1 MNKWFMLSLLTFIT
15 QLTVAQGEFTLSQA
29 VDYALANS
37 NEMKL
42 QSLEVTR
49 ADADIKEFRSIGLP
63 KIDAGVD
70 YSYYFQVPIQPVQDF
85 IGPSVYGIL
94 FDENVIPE
102 RDLGPPNV
110 FEIGFVQPNNLTGKV
125 QASSLL
131 FSGSYLYGLKGAKL
145 YKELTARQIEA
156 TEQEIKS
163 QVTKAYM
170 SALIAS
176 RNQSIIA
183 NNITTISKSL
193 NEVKAMYEE
202 GFAESL
208 DVDRLT
214 LTMDNLQ
221 TEYEKLDQLIQLSKN
236 LLKFQ
241 MGYPLDQSISLSES
255 IEDLE
260 NQFSL
265 ENIDLLADVD
275 YSQRAE
281 YAVIEMGQELNQ
293 VNLKANRAEYLPS
306 ASAFVSHQQALLRND
321 LFDNN
326 EAGWLPTT
334 VAGISINLP
343 IYDGGEK
350 SAKIQKVKLDIEKSN
365 IEKENFERAMTL
377 QVRNAQL
384 AFINAQKTLDNRKSS
399 LDITERIFK
408 KTRIKF
414 TEGVGS
420 SVEVTQAE
428 GQLFEAQGAYINAL
442 YELLTAKTDLDIA
455 KGTL

>member
-1 MNKWFMLSLLTFIT
+1 MNKALLAGLLTIFS
-15 QLTVAQGEFTLSQA
+15 QLAGAQSEFTLAQA
-29 VDYALANS
+29 VEYALVNS
-37 NEMKL
+37 NTIRL
-42 QSLEVTR
+42 QAIEVSR
-49 ADADIKEFRSIGLP
+49 AEADIKEFRSIGLP

-94 FDENVIPE
+94 FNEEVIPQ
-102 RDLGPPNV
+102 RDLGPPEV
-110 FEIGFVQPNNLTGKV
+110 FELAFIQPNNLTGQV

-131 FSGSYLYGLKGAKL
+131 FSGSYIYGLQGAKI
-145 YKELTARQIEA
+145 YKELTARQVDA

-176 RNQSIIA
+176 RNQRIIA
-183 NNITTISKSL
+183 NNITTIEKSL
-193 NEVKAMYEE
+193 REVKAMYEE

-214 LTMDNLQ
+214 LTMDNLR
-221 TEYEKLDQLIQLSKN
+221 TEYDKLNQLIQLSKN

-241 MGYPLDQSISLSES
+241 MGYPMEEAIELSES

-260 NQFSL
+260 NQFVV
-265 ENIDLLADVD
+265 ENIDLLEEID

-281 YAVIEMGQELNQ
+281 YAVLEMGQELNQ
-293 VNLKANRAEYLPS
+293 VNLKANKAEYLPS
-306 ASAFVSHQQALLRND
+306 ASAFVSHQQSLLRND
-321 LFDNN
+321 LFDSN

-334 VAGISINLP
+334 VAGVSINMP

-350 SAKIQKVKLDIEKSN
+350 SAKIQKVKLDIEKLN
-365 IEKENFERAMTL
+365 LEKENFERAMTL
-377 QVRNAQL
+377 EVRNAQL
-384 AFINAQKTLDNRKSS
+384 AFINAQKTLDNRKKS
-399 LDITERIFK
+399 LEITERIFK
-408 KTRIKF
+408 KTQIKF